1 MIFEVLWP
9 RAGSVPE
16 CSYSVPGTSGAWVG
30 ETPHRGD
37 EVRHEAQLVF
47 QLQDPHTALVY
58 QILGNFSFFHQ
69 TAQVVAVDSCHHVN
83 IYACFHCTH
92 CCFFS
97 VCTISVIN
105 GLLDGC
111 PV

>member
-37 EVRHEAQLVF
+37 EVRHEATPLPRPSGHRMAESVAD
-47 QLQDPHTALVY
+47 LIY
-58 QILGNFSFFHQ
+58 GQIQKNFPETPQ
-69 TAQVVAVDSCHHVN
+69 EELDAVMGW
-83 IYACFHCTH
+83 F
-92 CCFFS
+92 
-97 VCTISVIN
+97 
-105 GLLDGC
+105 
-111 PV
+111 